1 MLTSLLE
8 LPTCWEQLQKTKKPV
23 VMYGMGNGADH
34 ILRHL
39 DRLAVPVQEFFAS
52 DGFVRGHSFH
62 GKRVKKFS
70 EIQAQYEDFVI
81 VTAFAARDEPTMETI
96 FLLDRQ
102 YELYAPDV
110 PVAGEDL
117 FDRDFFISHLSQA
130 QAAYRLWAD
139 ERSRQIY
146 RDLIAYKLTGKIKY
160 LASTVC
166 SRQEV
171 FSSLLRLGS
180 AESYVDLGAYNG
192 DTIEEFLRYTD
203 GRFSAVCAME
213 PDPKNYQ
220 KLCRRSES
228 LGLFPGDRVRL
239 LNLAAWDD
247 RTELNFSSCAG
258 RNSAVAASGRQIKAD
273 SVDNLLGKAPVTFLK
288 MDVEGSEARAVLGA
302 ANAIRRHKPKLM
314 ISAYHRSGDLFALP
328 LQIQRIQPGY
338 RLYLRRFPYIPAWEM
353 NLIGLWEG

>member
-39 DRLAVPVQEFFAS
+39 DRLAVPVREFFAS

-96 FLLDRQ
+96 FLLDQQ

-171 FSSLLRLGS
+171 FSSLLR
-180 AESYVDLGAYNG
+180 V
-192 DTIEEFLRYTD
+192 
-203 GRFSAVCAME
+203 
-213 PDPKNYQ
+213 
-220 KLCRRSES
+220 
-228 LGLFPGDRVRL
+228 
-239 LNLAAWDD
+239 
-247 RTELNFSSCAG
+247 
-258 RNSAVAASGRQIKAD
+258 
-273 SVDNLLGKAPVTFLK
+273 
-288 MDVEGSEARAVLGA
+288 
-302 ANAIRRHKPKLM
+302 
-314 ISAYHRSGDLFALP
+314 
-328 LQIQRIQPGY
+328 
-338 RLYLRRFPYIPAWEM
+338 
-353 NLIGLWEG
+353 